1 MKKQS
6 YIFDDSEHE
15 LIAQFTAF
23 MTSVVR
29 SAKIDYIRRQR
40 HWNREI
46 SMDVLPE
53 APVDLQWFEAL
64 FETGFDFEEERL
76 SRAFSEL
83 PVLRQRILEMA
94 FVKRLSAQEIA
105 QRLNCSVKYIY
116 NQKHAALKKLR
127 DILLK
132 GGDEN

>member
-64 FETGFDFEEERL
+64 SETGFDFEEERL

-83 PVLRQRILEMA
+83 PVLRQRILEMV

>member
-1 MKKQS
+1 
-6 YIFDDSEHE
+6 
-15 LIAQFTAF
+15 
-23 MTSVVR
+23 
-29 SAKIDYIRRQR
+29 
-40 HWNREI
+40 
-46 SMDVLPE
+46 MDVLPE

>member
-1 MKKQS
+1 MKKQN

-23 MTSVVR
+23 MASVVR

-46 SMDVLPE
+46 SMDELPE
-53 APVDLQWFEAL
+53 APVDLQWFEPL
-64 FETGFDFEEERL
+64 SETGFDFEEERL

-94 FVKRLSAQEIA
+94 FVERLSAQKIA

-127 DILLK
+127 DVLLK

>member
-83 PVLRQRILEMA
+83 PVLRQQILEMA

>member
-1 MKKQS
+1 MSPGSRDGMVRRHEMKKQS

-53 APVDLQWFEAL
+53 APVYL
-64 FETGFDFEEERL
+64 
-76 SRAFSEL
+76 
-83 PVLRQRILEMA
+83 
-94 FVKRLSAQEIA
+94 
-105 QRLNCSVKYIY
+105 
-116 NQKHAALKKLR
+116 
-127 DILLK
+127 
-132 GGDEN
+132 